1 MLEEPIYRRIK
12 EEYGFPA
19 YIFDSDRFRENY
31 RLLTGGMSALYA
43 PYRAAYSYKTNYTPR
58 IVSLVH
64 SLGGMAEVV
73 SGMEYGL
80 ARRVGNAPENI
91 LFNGPCKGE
100 DGIAALLE
108 GACVIIDNEEELS
121 AVLCAAAAHPER
133 TCHAA
138 LRLHADIGSGKPSRF
153 GLRAEPEYLKT
164 ITARLRAA
172 AGNISFDGIQCHISG
187 SRSIAGWES
196 RAKVMLSLARELFP
210 DSPPKFI
217 DLGSGMFGRLPEEMR
232 ASFGQSIPT
241 FAEYG
246 AAVGSLFAAEYGA
259 LPVSERPV
267 LITEPGTT
275 LVADTMQFAAPVTAI
290 KALPGNDCAVLD
302 ASIHTAGVI
311 SQMRN
316 LPLLVLDAETPRE
329 NLSFTGYTCLEYDI
343 LYRGYTGP
351 LDVGSSVIFDNIG
364 SYSNVLKP
372 PFIHPDVPM
381 VEYRRSDDSLRL
393 IKRAQTAEEIFAQ
406 YVFEE

>member
-1 MLEEPIYRRIK
+1 MLEETIYRRIR
-12 EEYGFPA
+12 ETYGFPV
-19 YIFDSDRFRENY
+19 YILDSDRFRENF
-31 RLLTGGMSALYA
+31 RLLTEGMSAAYA

-64 SLGGMAEVV
+64 ELGGMAEVV

-91 LFNGPCKGE
+91 LFNGPCKGA

-108 GACVIIDNEEELS
+108 GTCVIIDNEEELA
-121 AVLCAAAAHPER
+121 AVLYAAAAHPER
-133 TCHAA
+133 QCHAA
-138 LRLHADIGSGKPSRF
+138 LRLHVDIGSGKPSRF

-164 ITARLRAA
+164 VAAQLRA
-172 AGNISFDGIQCHISG
+172 AGNIAFDGIQCHISG
-187 SRSIAGWES
+187 SRSLAGWES
-196 RAKVMLSLARELFP
+196 RARVMLALARELFP
-210 DSPPKFI
+210 ASPPKFI
-217 DLGSGMFGRLPEEMR
+217 DLGSGMFGRLPEKMR

-246 AAVGSLFAAEYGA
+246 AAVGALFAAQYGA
-259 LPVSERPV
+259 LPPAERPT

-275 LVADTMQFAAPVTAI
+275 LVADAMQFAAPVTAI
-290 KALPGNDCAVLD
+290 KSLPGNDCAVLD
-302 ASIHTAGVI
+302 ASIHTVGVI

-316 LPLLVLDAETPRE
+316 LPLLVLDAETPRK
-329 NLSFTGYTCLEYDI
+329 NMNFTGYTCLEYDI

-351 LDVGSSVIFDNIG
+351 LDVGSGVVFDNIG

-381 VEYRRSDDSLRL
+381 VEYRRSDDSLRR
-393 IKRAQTAEEIFAQ
+393 IKRAQTAEEIFSQ

>member
-1 MLEEPIYRRIK
+1 MLEGSIYHRIRA
-12 EEYGFPA
+12 EYGFPA
-19 YIFDSDRFRENY
+19 YIFDSDRFCENY
-31 RLLTGGMSALYA
+31 RLLTAGMSAVYA

-91 LFNGPCKGE
+91 LFNGPCKGA
-100 DGIAALLE
+100 DGIAALIE
-108 GACVIIDNEEELS
+108 GACVIIDNEEELA
-121 AVLCAAAAHPER
+121 AVLRAAVAHPER
-133 TCHAA
+133 LCHAA
-138 LRLHADIGSGKPSRF
+138 LRLHVDIGSGKPSRF
-153 GLRAEPEYLKT
+153 GLRAEPEYLRA
-164 ITARLRAA
+164 IAARLRAV
-172 AGNISFDGIQCHISG
+172 GNLAFDGIQCHISG

-196 RAKVMLSLARELFP
+196 RARVMLALARELFP
-210 DSPPKFI
+210 DAPPKFI

-246 AAVGSLFAAEYGA
+246 AAVGALFQEQYGA
-259 LPVSERPV
+259 LPESERPA

-275 LVADTMQFAAPVTAI
+275 LVADTAI
-290 KALPGNDCAVLD
+290 KSLPGNDCAVLD

-329 NLSFTGYTCLEYDI
+329 NLNFTGYTCLEYDI

-351 LDVGSSVIFDNIG
+351 LDVGSGVIFDNIG

>member
-1 MLEEPIYRRIK
+1 MLDASVYRRIR

-19 YIFDSDRFRENY
+19 YVLDSDRLYENY
-31 RLLTGGMSALYA
+31 RLLTGGMSAAYA

-58 IVSLVH
+58 IVSLLH
-64 SLGGMAEVV
+64 KLGGMAEVV
-73 SGMEYGL
+73 SGMEYAL

-100 DGIAALLE
+100 GGIAALLD
-108 GACVIIDNEEELS
+108 GACVIIDNEEELA
-121 AVLCAAAAHPER
+121 AVLQAAATHPER
-133 TCHAA
+133 LCHTA
-138 LRLHADIGSGKPSRF
+138 LRLHIDIGSGKPSRF
-153 GLRAEPEYLKT
+153 GLRAESEYLKE
-164 ITARLRAA
+164 IVARIRKEKNL
-172 AGNISFDGIQCHISG
+172 SLDGIQCHISG

-196 RAKVMLSLARELFP
+196 RARIMLAFAEELFAAA
-210 DSPPKFI
+210 PPKFI

-232 ASFGQSIPT
+232 ASFAQPIPT

-246 AAVGSLFAAEYGA
+246 TAVGALFSAQYGT
-259 LPVSERPV
+259 LPESERPI

-275 LVADTMQFAAPVTAI
+275 LVADTMQFAASVTAI
-290 KALPGNDCAVLD
+290 KSLPGNDCAVLD
-302 ASIHTAGVI
+302 ASIHTVGVI

-316 LPLLVLDAETPRE
+316 LPLLVLDAETLRE
-329 NLSFTGYTCLEYDI
+329 NLNFTGYTCLEYDI
-343 LYRGYTGP
+343 LYRSYTGP

-381 VEYRRSDDSLRL
+381 VEYRRSDDSLHL
-393 IKRAQTAEEIFAQ
+393 IKRAQTAEDIFSYYA
-406 YVFEE
+406 FEE

>member
-1 MLEEPIYRRIK
+1 MLEESVYRRIRT
-12 EEYGFPA
+12 EFGFPA
-19 YIFDSDRFRENY
+19 YILDSDRFCENY
-31 RLLTGGMSALYA
+31 RLLTEGMSAAYA

-64 SLGGMAEVV
+64 ALGGMAEVV
-73 SGMEYGL
+73 SGMEYAL

-91 LFNGPCKGE
+91 LFNGPCKGG
-100 DGIAALLE
+100 DGIAALLD
-108 GACVIIDNEEELS
+108 GACVVIDNEEELA
-121 AVLCAAAAHPER
+121 AVLTAAAARPDR
-133 TCHAA
+133 PCRAA
-138 LRLHADIGSGKPSRF
+138 LRLHVDIGSGKPSRF

-164 ITARLRAA
+164 LAARLRAA
-172 AGNISFDGIQCHISG
+172 ENVSLEGIQCHING
-187 SRSIAGWES
+187 SRSLAGWES
-196 RAKVMLSLARELFP
+196 RARVMLAIAKELFP
-210 DSPPKFI
+210 DAPPKFI

-232 ASFGQSIPT
+232 ASFGQRIPT

-246 AAVGSLFAAEYGA
+246 AAVGALFAAQYSS
-259 LPVSERPV
+259 LPERERPV

-290 KALPGNDCAVLD
+290 KSLPGNDCAVLD
-302 ASIHTAGVI
+302 ASIHTVGVI

-343 LYRGYTGP
+343 MYRGYTGP
-351 LDVGSSVIFDNIG
+351 LDVGSGVVFDNIG

-381 VEYRRSDDSLRL
+381 VEYRKSDDTLRL
-393 IKRAQTAEEIFAQ
+393 IKRAQTAEEIFSP

>member
-1 MLEEPIYRRIK
+1 MLEGSIYRRIRA
-12 EEYGFPA
+12 EYGFPA
-19 YIFDSDRFRENY
+19 YIFDSGRFCENY
-31 RLLTGGMSALYA
+31 RLLTEGMSAVYA

-80 ARRVGNAPENI
+80 ARCIGNAPENI
-91 LFNGPCKGE
+91 LFNGPCKGA

-108 GACVIIDNEEELS
+108 GACVIIDNEEELA
-121 AVLCAAAAHPER
+121 AVLRAAVAHPER
-133 TCHAA
+133 LCHAA
-138 LRLHADIGSGKPSRF
+138 LRLHVDIGSGKPSRF
-153 GLRAEPEYLKT
+153 GLRAEPEYLRA
-164 ITARLRAA
+164 IAARLRAV
-172 AGNISFDGIQCHISG
+172 GNLAFDGIQCHISG

-196 RAKVMLSLARELFP
+196 RARVMLALARELFP
-210 DSPPKFI
+210 DKPPKFI

-246 AAVGSLFAAEYGA
+246 AAVGALFQAQYGA
-259 LPVSERPV
+259 LPESERPV

-290 KALPGNDCAVLD
+290 KSLPGNDCAVLD

-329 NLSFTGYTCLEYDI
+329 NLNFTGYTCLEYDI
-343 LYRGYTGP
+343 LYRATPGRWTLG
-351 LDVGSSVIFDNIG
+351 
-364 SYSNVLKP
+364 
-372 PFIHPDVPM
+372 
-381 VEYRRSDDSLRL
+381 
-393 IKRAQTAEEIFAQ
+393 AE
-406 YVFEE
+406 

>member
-1 MLEEPIYRRIK
+1 MGEP
-12 EEYGFPA
+12 
-19 YIFDSDRFRENY
+19 RE
-31 RLLTGGMSALYA
+31 SHA
-43 PYRAAYSYKTNYTPR
+43 RA
-58 IVSLVH
+58 
-64 SLGGMAEVV
+64 
-73 SGMEYGL
+73 
-80 ARRVGNAPENI
+80 
-91 LFNGPCKGE
+91 
-100 DGIAALLE
+100 
-108 GACVIIDNEEELS
+108 
-121 AVLCAAAAHPER
+121 R
-133 TCHAA
+133 T
-138 LRLHADIGSGKPSRF
+138 
-153 GLRAEPEYLKT
+153 
-164 ITARLRAA
+164 
-172 AGNISFDGIQCHISG
+172 
-187 SRSIAGWES
+187 
-196 RAKVMLSLARELFP
+196 ELFP
-210 DSPPKFI
+210 DVPPKFI

-232 ASFGQSIPT
+232 ASFGQNIPT

-246 AAVGSLFAAEYGA
+246 AAVGTLFRAQYGA
-259 LPVSERPV
+259 MPVSERPA

-290 KALPGNDCAVLD
+290 KSLPGNDCAVLD

-316 LPLLVLDAETPRE
+316 LPLLVLDAKTPRE
-329 NLSFTGYTCLEYDI
+329 NLNFTGYTCLEYDI

-381 VEYRRSDDSLRL
+381 IEYRKGDDSLRL